1 MSEERFE
8 AAWAAV
14 SGTFDLNQIFGP
26 YGAKFLET
34 LGAKRC
40 IHPFAAGMSVL
51 ASLASLAN
59 GASVRI
65 WSDPTPL
72 CIATVLVNGAQ
83 TRKSQTTAIVH
94 ELGLVLDRTAHARE
108 REEMQKHLPK
118 DADPADVLHEQLP
131 SAVLE
136 GFTPEATVFCMCFD
150 VSSEKIC
157 CHIIL
162 TWFPSYRKTRL

>member
-14 SGTFDLNQIFGP
+14 SATFDLNKIFGSS
-26 YGAKFLET
+26 GANFLET

-40 IHPFAAGMSVL
+40 IHPFAAGMSIL

-72 CIATVLVNGAQ
+72 CIAAVLVNGAQ

-94 ELGLVLDRTAHARE
+94 ELGLVLDRTAHERE
-108 REEMQKHLPK
+108 REEMKKHLPK
-118 DADPADVLHEQLP
+118 DADPVDVLHEQLP

-136 GFTPEATVFCMCFD
+136 GFTPEAASSMLCLQPFFD
-150 VSSEKIC
+150 LLVI
-157 CHIIL
+157 
-162 TWFPSYRKTRL
+162 

>member
-1 MSEERFE
+1 MS
-8 AAWAAV
+8 
-14 SGTFDLNQIFGP
+14 I
-26 YGAKFLET
+26 
-34 LGAKRC
+34 
-40 IHPFAAGMSVL
+40 L

-83 TRKSQTTAIVH
+83 MRKSQTTAIVH
-94 ELGLVLDRTAHARE
+94 EFGLVLDRTAHARE
-108 REEMQKHLPK
+108 RGEMQKHLPK

-136 GFTPEATVFCMCFD
+136 GFTHF
-150 VSSEKIC
+150 
-157 CHIIL
+157 
-162 TWFPSYRKTRL
+162 